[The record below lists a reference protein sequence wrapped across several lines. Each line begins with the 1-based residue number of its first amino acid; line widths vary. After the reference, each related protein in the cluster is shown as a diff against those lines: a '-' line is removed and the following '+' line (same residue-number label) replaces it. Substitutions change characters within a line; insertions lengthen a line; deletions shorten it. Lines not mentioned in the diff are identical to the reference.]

1 MRVCAFGRNENEAGT
16 SHRVAMATTATRAAC
31 RAYGRRALS
40 AATSPVPETMSYLR
54 DLRSGSE
61 VYLVGTAH
69 ISKKSADE
77 VRGVIRS
84 VKPDIVFVE
93 LCRARAEAMRS
104 GARDDPA
111 GALPEPLRQL
121 LRSLGAPG
129 DLGEKLLG
137 AGLKAAYQ
145 LLRQFHG
152 LQPGLEFKVAM
163 DECDASGARLVLGD
177 RDQDATI
184 RALRDAI
191 DLADMLKLLA
201 GGGGA
206 DPAAMDPE
214 LAALFRD
221 ADWRDPARAVEALK
235 TRKATAAM
243 AAAMRAQ
250 FPRVARAMLD
260 QRDDVMTERL
270 LEAARAEGGENKIVA
285 VVGMAHMDGVEARWG
300 DAQGDGGGGT
310 RVSGG

>member
-1 MRVCAFGRNENEAGT
+1 M
-16 SHRVAMATTATRAAC
+16 
-31 RAYGRRALS
+31 
-40 AATSPVPETMSYLR
+40 
-54 DLRSGSE
+54 
-61 VYLVGTAH
+61 VGTAH
-69 ISKKSADE
+69 ISRKSADE
-77 VRGVIRS
+77 VRSVIRS
-84 VKPDIVFVE
+84 VKPDVVFVE
-93 LCRARAEAMRS
+93 LCRARADAMRS
-104 GARDDPA
+104 GARDDRV

-137 AGLKAAYQ
+137 AGLKAVYQ

-152 LQPGLEFKVAM
+152 LDPGLEFKVAM

-191 DLADMLKLLA
+191 DLADVLKLLA
-201 GGGGA
+201 GGGGVDKTA
-206 DPAAMDPE
+206 LDPE
-214 LAALFRD
+214 LAALFSG
-221 ADWRDPARAVEALK
+221 ADWRDPARAVETLK

-300 DAQGDGGGGT
+300 DAQEVGGSVT